1 MHEPHILGRKSGRY
15 KWRCCLSFPWDKITY
30 TIASFKHLGKM
41 SAIFQESGS
50 SVTLL
55 GETSSGSPYRVVS
68 QPRADTPVA
77 QVAAHCPAVPAPPSR
92 TCCLEEVE
100 PASPPL
106 LPTHHPRGSRY
117 LEVPSV
123 QGRGQMLADLGQLGP
138 GASGTGPLP
147 QGVFLQVLFQLRLP
161 EEEFCHV
168 ICKGHSEKP
177 NWNKERSVRGAPP
190 PRTSGPSSRECCSLA
205 KNVPEY
211 VHERVVVQALSPPSV
226 PYLLN

>member
-41 SAIFQESGS
+41 SAIFQDSGS

-92 TCCLEEVE
+92 PCSLEEVE
-100 PASPPL
+100 PASPPPSRSIIPEAHGTL
-106 LPTHHPRGSRY
+106 RFPRSRAAVRCLRTSVSWGLGPRGLAPCRRGCSFRY
-117 LEVPSV
+117 CSSFDSPRRSSAMSSAKDTVRS
-123 QGRGQMLADLGQLGP
+123 QIGTRNGQYGGRP
-138 GASGTGPLP
+138 P
-147 QGVFLQVLFQLRLP
+147 QGPQDHLP
-161 EEEFCHV
+161 
-168 ICKGHSEKP
+168 G
-177 NWNKERSVRGAPP
+177 NAVR
-190 PRTSGPSSRECCSLA
+190 
-205 KNVPEY
+205 
-211 VHERVVVQALSPPSV
+211 
-226 PYLLN
+226 